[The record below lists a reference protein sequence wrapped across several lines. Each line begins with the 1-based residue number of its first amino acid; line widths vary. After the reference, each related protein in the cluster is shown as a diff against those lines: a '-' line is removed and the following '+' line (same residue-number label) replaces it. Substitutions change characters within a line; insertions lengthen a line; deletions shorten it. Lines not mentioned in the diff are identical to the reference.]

1 MYFTD
6 GKFCVARLRGNYT
19 HIIKPFDTLDDAI
32 AYAETLLEDWNY
44 FSGLPCVTVRQTRKN
59 PDEWVAMG
67 LKPYTDNI
75 VWCKFDIEKADEA
88 DRIMD
93 NRRRNKKAK
102 ELGCDA
108 IVRGLRAVTDF
119 EFEFQ
124 LSASNEY
131 IDNSIETVFFMS
143 SNGKDFISSSNVK
156 EFYFNDVDVASLVP
170 DIVVEM
176 FKNKK

>member
-1 MYFTD
+1 MYQYFGDSMKRAIYPGSFDPITNGHLD
-6 GKFCVARLRGNYT
+6 IIQRASKLFDEVYVCVAINAVKKSY
-19 HIIKPFDTLDDAI
+19 FD
-32 AYAETLLEDWNY
+32 LEERVRMCQEACKNIPNVKIVST
-44 FSGLPCVTVRQTRKN
+44 SGLVVR
-59 PDEWVAMG
+59 
-67 LKPYTDNI
+67 
-75 VWCKFDIEKADEA
+75 
-88 DRIMD
+88 
-93 NRRRNKKAK
+93 KAK